1 MTPLGHIVSVVA
13 IWSMMLFGIRFAVAA
28 VEWIIPTAL
37 AFARWARCGRDGRMQ
52 NGRAVVRAVVKLHV
66 DFRRAIVT
74 PWSAPL
80 LFIGSAM
87 IGFGYAFGSSGD
99 AAKLVSHTPDAW
111 NAFDVATDAIA
122 ASLSI
127 TGMSF
132 VLAATAQRRTASF
145 LVSAALIATG
155 IGIGVVT
162 L

>member
-28 VEWIIPTAL
+28 VEWLLPVSL
-37 AFARWARCGRDGRMQ
+37 AFARWARCGRTRRMEHGRALV
-52 NGRAVVRAVVKLHV
+52 RAVVRLHV
-66 DFRRAIVT
+66 DLRRAIVS
-74 PWSAPL
+74 PWSALL
-80 LFIGSAM
+80 LFVGSAM
-87 IGFGYAFGSSGD
+87 IGFGYAF
-99 AAKLVSHTPDAW
+99 
-111 NAFDVATDAIA
+111 DVGTDAIA
-122 ASLSI
+122 AALSI

>member
-28 VEWIIPTAL
+28 VEWMIPVGV
-37 AFARWARCGRDGRMQ
+37 AFVQWARSGREGRMSR
-52 NGRAVVRAVVKLHV
+52 GRAFVRAVVRLHV

-122 ASLSI
+122 AALSI

>member
-28 VEWIIPTAL
+28 VEWLLPVSL
-37 AFARWARCGRDGRMQ
+37 AFARWARCGRTRRMEHGRALV
-52 NGRAVVRAVVKLHV
+52 RAVVRLHV
-66 DFRRAIVT
+66 DLRRAIVS
-74 PWSAPL
+74 PWSALL
-80 LFIGSAM
+80 LFVGSAM
-87 IGFGYAFGSSGD
+87 IGFGYAFGASGD

-111 NAFDVATDAIA
+111 NAFDVGTDAIA
-122 ASLSI
+122 AALSI

>member
-28 VEWIIPTAL
+28 VEWMIPTVR
-37 AFARWARCGRDGRMQ
+37 AFACWARCGREGRMR
-52 NGRAVVRAVVKLHV
+52 NGRAFVRALVKLHV
-66 DFRRAIVT
+66 DFRNAIVT

-80 LFIGSAM
+80 LFLGSAM

-99 AAKLVSHTPDAW
+99 AAKLVSHAPDTW

-122 ASLSI
+122 AALSI
-127 TGMSF
+127 SGMSF

>member
-1 MTPLGHIVSVVA
+1 MTPLAHVVSVVA

-28 VEWIIPTAL
+28 VEWMLPVGF
-37 AFARWARCGRDGRMQ
+37 AFVRWARCGRDGRMQ
-52 NGRAVVRAVVKLHV
+52 HGRAFVRAVVRLHV

-99 AAKLVSHTPDAW
+99 AAKLVSHTPAAW
-111 NAFDVATDAIA
+111 EAFDVVTDAIA
-122 ASLSI
+122 AVLSI

-145 LVSAALIATG
+145 MVSAALIASG
-155 IGIGVVT
+155 FGIGVVT

>member
-1 MTPLGHIVSVVA
+1 MTPFAHVVSVVA
-13 IWSMMLFGIRFAVAA
+13 IWSMMLFGIRFAIAA
-28 VEWIIPTAL
+28 VEWMIPTLL
-37 AFARWARCGRDGRMQ
+37 AFARWAQCGREGRMRH
-52 NGRAVVRAVVKLHV
+52 GRAFVRSVVKLHV

-99 AAKLVSHTPDAW
+99 AAKLVSHAPDAW

-122 ASLSI
+122 AALSI

>member
-13 IWSMMLFGIRFAVAA
+13 IWAMMLFGLRFAIAATEWMLPVAA
-28 VEWIIPTAL
+28 SFGKWL
-37 AFARWARCGRDGRMQ
+37 RCGKAARVDSARHFV
-52 NGRAVVRAVVKLHV
+52 RSVVRLHI
-66 DFRRAIVT
+66 DFKSAIVT

-80 LFIGSAM
+80 LFVGSAL
-87 IGFGYAFGSSGD
+87 IGLGYAFGSCGD
-99 AAKLVSHTPDAW
+99 AAQLVSHNPSAW
-111 NAFDVATDAIA
+111 AAFDVATDAVA
-122 ASLSI
+122 AILSI

-145 LVSAALIATG
+145 LVSAALIGTG